1 MLRIQGP
8 RPLRVIRGTLPAI
21 AAMALLAS
29 CTTPA
34 AAPSATPVAAAT
46 TAAPATPAPTPT
58 SPIPKIPDPVAVEV
72 PVKGAALLVL
82 DITSVICP
90 PRPACVASVPKIAA
104 LVKKARDA
112 KVPVIY
118 SRTPTAG
125 STYVAEV
132 APQAGE
138 AEVSGRADKFFGTN
152 LEQLLKD
159 KAVETAVVVGAAA
172 NGAVLY
178 TTFGLNLRGI
188 TAVVA
193 QDGISGDPEFTE
205 TLTRWQLL
213 NQPGLANANNT
224 PLAKGLVTLSTT
236 DRITFK

>member
-1 MLRIQGP
+1 MRHLVR
-8 RPLRVIRGTLPAI
+8 LI
-21 AAMALLAS
+21 AALALVSA
-29 CTTPA
+29 CTAPA
-34 AAPSATPVAAAT
+34 AAPSASPSQT
-46 TAAPATPAPTPT
+46 TAAPSPTPTASAAPT

-90 PRPACVASVPKIAA
+90 PRPTCVASVPKIAA

-118 SRTPTAG
+118 SQTATAG
-125 STYVAEV
+125 STYIADI
-132 APQAGE
+132 APQPGDAT
-138 AEVSGRADKFFGTN
+138 VTGRADKFYGTN
-152 LEQLLKD
+152 LEQILKD
-159 KAVETAVVVGAAA
+159 KAVETAVVVGSAA

-178 TTFGLNLRGI
+178 TAFGLGLRGI
-188 TAVVA
+188 TVVVA

-213 NQPGLANANNT
+213 NEPGFANANNM
-224 PLAKGLVTLSTT
+224 PLDKGHVTLSTT
-236 DRITFK
+236 DKITFK

>member
-1 MLRIQGP
+1 MRRSFI
-8 RPLRVIRGTLPAI
+8 AI
-21 AAMALLAS
+21 VLLAFATACS
-29 CTTPA
+29 APA
-34 AAPSATPVAAAT
+34 VAPSTSPTPVAVAT
-46 TAAPATPAPTPT
+46 SAAPATPAPTAAPTPT

-90 PRPACVASVPKIAA
+90 PRPTCVTSVPKIAA

-118 SRTPTAG
+118 SQTATAG
-125 STYVAEV
+125 STYIADI
-132 APQAGE
+132 APQAGD
-138 AEVSGRADKFFGTN
+138 AAVTGRGDKFFGTN
-152 LEQLLKD
+152 LEQILKD
-159 KAVETAVVVGAAA
+159 KGVETAVVVGSAA

-178 TTFGLNLRGI
+178 TTFGLGPRGI
-188 TAVVA
+188 TVVVA

-213 NQPGLANANNT
+213 NEPGFANVNNT
-224 PLAKGLVTLSTT
+224 PLDKGHVTLSTT
-236 DRITFK
+236 DKITFK

>member
-1 MLRIQGP
+1 MRHLIG
-8 RPLRVIRGTLPAI
+8 VV
-21 AAMALLAS
+21 AALALVSA
-29 CTTPA
+29 CTAPA
-34 AAPSATPVAAAT
+34 AAPTPTPSPTSAAQASPTPTATPL
-46 TAAPATPAPTPT
+46 PT

-90 PRPACVASVPKIAA
+90 PRPTCVTSVPRIAS

-118 SRTPTAG
+118 SQTATAG
-125 STYVAEV
+125 STYIADI
-132 APQAGE
+132 APQPGDA
-138 AEVSGRADKFFGTN
+138 AVTGRADKFYGTN
-152 LEQLLKD
+152 LEQTLKD
-159 KAVETAVVVGAAA
+159 KAVETAVVVGSAA

-178 TTFGLNLRGI
+178 TTFGLGLRGI
-188 TAVVA
+188 TVVVA

-213 NQPGLANANNT
+213 NQPGFANPNNM
-224 PLAKGLVTLSTT
+224 PLDKGHVTLSTT
-236 DRITFK
+236 DKITFK

>member
-1 MLRIQGP
+1 MRHLVG
-8 RPLRVIRGTLPAI
+8 LI
-21 AAMALLAS
+21 AALALVWA
-29 CTTPA
+29 CTAPA
-34 AAPSATPVAAAT
+34 AAPSPSPSPT
-46 TAAPATPAPTPT
+46 TAAPSPTPTASAAAT
-58 SPIPKIPDPVAVEV
+58 SPIPKIPDPVAVEI

-90 PRPACVASVPKIAA
+90 PRPTCVASVPKIAA

-118 SRTPTAG
+118 SQTATAG
-125 STYVAEV
+125 STYIADI
-132 APQAGE
+132 APQPGDAT
-138 AEVSGRADKFFGTN
+138 VTGRADKFFGTN

-159 KAVETAVVVGAAA
+159 KAVETAVVVGSAA

-178 TTFGLNLRGI
+178 TSFGLGLRGI
-188 TAVVA
+188 TVVVA

-213 NQPGLANANNT
+213 NEPGFANANNT
-224 PLAKGLVTLSTT
+224 PLDKGHVTLSTT
-236 DRITFK
+236 DKITFK

>member
-1 MLRIQGP
+1 MRHLVG
-8 RPLRVIRGTLPAI
+8 LI
-21 AAMALLAS
+21 AALALVSA
-29 CTTPA
+29 CTAPA
-34 AAPSATPVAAAT
+34 AAPSASPSQT
-46 TAAPATPAPTPT
+46 TAAPSPTPTASAAPT

-90 PRPACVASVPKIAA
+90 PRPTCVASVPKIAA

-118 SRTPTAG
+118 SQTATAG
-125 STYVAEV
+125 STYIADI
-132 APQAGE
+132 APQPGDAT
-138 AEVSGRADKFFGTN
+138 VTGRADKFYGTN
-152 LEQLLKD
+152 LEQILKD
-159 KAVETAVVVGAAA
+159 KAVETAVVVGSAA

-178 TTFGLNLRGI
+178 TTFGLGLRGI
-188 TAVVA
+188 TVVVA

-213 NQPGLANANNT
+213 NEPGFANANNM
-224 PLAKGLVTLSTT
+224 PLDKGHVTLSTT
-236 DRITFK
+236 DKITFK

>member
-1 MLRIQGP
+1 MRHLIGI
-8 RPLRVIRGTLPAI
+8 V
-21 AAMALLAS
+21 AALALAS
-29 CTTPA
+29 ACTAPA
-34 AAPSATPVAAAT
+34 AAPSPSPSPTTAPPTATPVP
-46 TAAPATPAPTPT
+46 TAAPT

-90 PRPACVASVPKIAA
+90 PRPTCVASVPKIAA

-118 SRTPTAG
+118 SQTATAG
-125 STYVAEV
+125 STYIADI
-132 APQAGE
+132 APQPGDATLT
-138 AEVSGRADKFFGTN
+138 GRADKFYGTN
-152 LEQLLKD
+152 LEQILKD
-159 KAVETAVVVGAAA
+159 KAVETAVVVGSAA

-178 TTFGLNLRGI
+178 TSFGLGLRGI
-188 TAVVA
+188 TVVVA

-213 NQPGLANANNT
+213 NEPGFANVNNT
-224 PLAKGLVTLSTT
+224 PLDKGHVTLSTT
-236 DRITFK
+236 DKITFK